1 MGLQNGAVRIQN
13 MKRSTLDKLD
23 SYWWINA
30 HDNHAGS
37 VQDIAISFD
46 SKFLISVG
54 EDGNIFTFSFMD
66 EEKLKEFDKTRT
78 KMTAKVF
85 NWVSI
90 FPFVFWRGI

>member
-23 SYWWINA
+23 SYWWTNA
-30 HDNHAGS
+30 HDNQAGS

-85 NWVSI
+85 NRVSI
-90 FPFVFWRGI
+90 ILFVF

>member
-1 MGLQNGAVRIQN
+1 MGLQNGAVRLQN

-37 VQDIAISFD
+37 VQDVAISFD

-78 KMTAKVF
+78 KMTAKVNCSF
-85 NWVSI
+85 I
-90 FPFVFWRGI
+90 FFRMSLPL